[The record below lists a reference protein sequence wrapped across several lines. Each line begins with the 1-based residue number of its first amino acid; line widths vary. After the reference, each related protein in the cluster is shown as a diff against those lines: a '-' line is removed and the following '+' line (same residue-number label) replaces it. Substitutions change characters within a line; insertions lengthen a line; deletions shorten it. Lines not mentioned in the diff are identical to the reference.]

1 MFCQNCG
8 NQIDEGLRFCGKCGA
23 PVSSNDVYSSTN
35 GGVNEVP
42 FTAPDEPVVQP
53 EENQGFNVN
62 VPDGE
67 VESFDNSFL
76 NMPKDPPKKK
86 KGKLFKILAVILAI
100 LIVLGSCGFLFRDY
114 IANLWYWTKP
124 NDEKLQYAFYKQ
136 AATTTGNIADVYS
149 DIIDAANDEYAVEG
163 TVSVEVAKTLLGLT
177 GGNIP
182 NSLSLNYKIDYTPG
196 MYAATVFCNVGNDS
210 VLTLEYWVDIEN
222 AVATVRI
229 PELNKQAIQ
238 IDISDFEE
246 IYDIDEEVAESYDDL
261 FDTEVIN
268 KFLPDEKL
276 IENLAPRLIEVAFME
291 ISEVSDEKRKF
302 TAGGVTEEL
311 TLLTA
316 DITEDTVIK
325 MIIAMLEELKTNAD
339 VKEYVNRLADT
350 LNEFSDVTGE
360 TFEAEEFYSSY
371 TTALDQII
379 AEGKETK
386 GSEEVVAQLR
396 TYIDFG
402 FNIKAIEFEIPD
414 EDILFSYGET
424 AKGNKRGTELK
435 LMYDD
440 TTVFSIVGSGTEKSN
455 KFTGS
460 ISLYAALDE
469 YELSEILVIKC
480 DKYNLKT
487 AKDGI
492 YSGKIEIFLG
502 DDVLSYVLEDA
513 GYGSIGK
520 PSLLFN
526 FADKKNSIDR
536 SISFKFNGIEMV
548 TIRTTSSES
557 DKANIVLPENSTTD
571 VEEWA
576 KGLSLDYFKDLMEK
590 WGIPLDAFGTS
601 EPSYDD
607 YYNDYYGSSYDDYF
621 EYESNSSDLF
631 ADLF

>member
-35 GGVNEVP
+35 GEVNEVP

-136 AATTTGNIADVYS
+136 AAATTGNIADVYS
-149 DIIDAANDEYAVEG
+149 DIIDAANDEYTVEG

-182 NSLSLNYKIDYTPG
+182 NSLSLYYEIDYTPG
-196 MYAATVFCNVGNDS
+196 MYAATVSCNVGKDS

-238 IDISDFEE
+238 IDISDFDE

-268 KFLPDEKL
+268 KLLPDEKL
-276 IENLAPRLIEVAFME
+276 IENLAPKLIEVAFME

-339 VKEYVNRLADT
+339 VKEYVTRLADT
-350 LNEFSDVTGE
+350 
-360 TFEAEEFYSSY
+360 
-371 TTALDQII
+371 
-379 AEGKETK
+379 
-386 GSEEVVAQLR
+386 
-396 TYIDFG
+396 
-402 FNIKAIEFEIPD
+402 
-414 EDILFSYGET
+414 
-424 AKGNKRGTELK
+424 
-435 LMYDD
+435 
-440 TTVFSIVGSGTEKSN
+440 
-455 KFTGS
+455 
-460 ISLYAALDE
+460 
-469 YELSEILVIKC
+469 
-480 DKYNLKT
+480 
-487 AKDGI
+487 
-492 YSGKIEIFLG
+492 
-502 DDVLSYVLEDA
+502 
-513 GYGSIGK
+513 
-520 PSLLFN
+520 
-526 FADKKNSIDR
+526 
-536 SISFKFNGIEMV
+536 
-548 TIRTTSSES
+548 
-557 DKANIVLPENSTTD
+557 
-571 VEEWA
+571 
-576 KGLSLDYFKDLMEK
+576 
-590 WGIPLDAFGTS
+590 
-601 EPSYDD
+601 
-607 YYNDYYGSSYDDYF
+607 
-621 EYESNSSDLF
+621 
-631 ADLF
+631 